1 MLLGLD
7 APDDAGIY
15 RINDELALVQTV
27 DFFTPIV
34 DDPSDWGAIAA
45 ANAFSDVYAMGGRPA
60 TALNL
65 VGWPA
70 DLDVELLASVLEG
83 AAQMASQA
91 GVTVIGGHTV
101 DDPEPKFGMAVT
113 GFIHPDGVIDIRG
126 ARGEMLIYLTK
137 PLGTGAIATAIKRGE
152 APEDLAAQAIESM
165 KVLNREASLAM
176 IVAGASA
183 ATDVTGFGLLGH
195 LHGLA
200 KASGVSAEIWSNE
213 VPRIDGVT
221 ELIAKGLVPGG
232 TRRNEDHF
240 GQWVRFASDID
251 EVKRTLLFDAQT
263 SGGLLIC
270 ILPELAEGL
279 EKELTERGVPS
290 NRIGRFVDADAGMI
304 EVKNKR

>member
-34 DDPSDWGAIAA
+34 DDPFDWGAIAA
-45 ANAFSDVYAMGGRPA
+45 ANAFSDVYAMGGSPA

-70 DLDVELLASVLEG
+70 DLNVELLASVLEG
-83 AAQMASQA
+83 AAEMAAEA

-113 GFIHPDGVIDIRG
+113 GFIHPDDVIDIRG
-126 ARGEMLIYLTK
+126 ARSGMLIYLTK
-137 PLGTGAIATAIKRGE
+137 PLGTGVIATAIKRGE
-152 APEDLAAQAIESM
+152 APDDLAAQAVESM
-165 KVLNREASLAM
+165 KSLNREASLAM
-176 IVAGASA
+176 IAAGASA

-200 KASGVSAEIWSNE
+200 KASGAAAEIWASE
-213 VPRIDGVT
+213 VPEFAGVRD
-221 ELIAKGLVPGG
+221 LIAKGLVPGG

-240 GQWVRFASDID
+240 GQWVRFEADIED
-251 EVKRTLLFDAQT
+251 ATRTLLFDAQT

-270 ILPELAEGL
+270 IASERAEGL
-279 EKELTERGVPS
+279 ERELAERTVPTS
-290 NRIGRFVDADAGMI
+290 KIGRFVDEEAGSI